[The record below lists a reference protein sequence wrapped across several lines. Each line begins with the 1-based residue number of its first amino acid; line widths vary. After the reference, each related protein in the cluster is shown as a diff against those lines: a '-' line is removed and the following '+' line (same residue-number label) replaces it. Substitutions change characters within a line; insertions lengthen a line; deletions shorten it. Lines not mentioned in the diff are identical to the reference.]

1 MVTETVQIAQVEAR
15 SWGAHPT
22 SYTINYSGTVD
33 ISFEVDIIRPWDC
46 REKSYHL
53 YLVSDDLCLS
63 KLPFYIPMHQRIA
76 LLKESHLLPR
86 IYEPSNVPKLLSRF
100 SLIITHHDRI
110 AASDKKCALVP
121 YSSNMVDLCPYETP
135 CCLPAVSKKSN
146 LCSAVINLGAGSLNS
161 SARVLRKEVIEY
173 LSTNQMVNL
182 FGKSMNPI
190 ERKADA
196 LVTYAFSVAM
206 ENIVSPSYF
215 TEKLIDCIL
224 TGTIPIYHGSRSVL
238 NYFDGRGIIFFDS
251 LDELKQILSNLSQ
264 ADYLTLR
271 RYAEKNFEIALR
283 LRLADYH
290 GYLHRICDVIAS
302 TVNLSNLMPFRI
314 SQSFAS
320 KLKATASYGFSSLGI

>member
-1 MVTETVQIAQVEAR
+1 MPQVIRIAQIEAR
-15 SWGAHPT
+15 SWGAHPK
-22 SYTINYSGTVD
+22 SYQINHLSTVD
-33 ISFEVDIIRPWDC
+33 HSFEVDIISPWNSSK
-46 REKSYHL
+46 KSYHL

-63 KLPFYIPMHQRIA
+63 KLPFYIPTHQRIA
-76 LLKESHLLPR
+76 LLKESHLLPM

-100 SLIITHHDRI
+100 NLIVTHHDRI
-110 AASDKKCALVP
+110 AASDKKCKLVP

-135 CCLPAVSKKSN
+135 CCLPAVSKKTN
-146 LCSAVINLGAGSLNS
+146 LCSAVISLGAGNLNS

-173 LSTNQMVNL
+173 LSTNQLVNL
-182 FGKSMNPI
+182 FGKSTNPI

-224 TGTIPIYHGSRSVL
+224 TGAIPIYHGSRSVL

-264 ADYLTLR
+264 ADYVTLR

-302 TVNLSNLMPFRI
+302 AVDFSNLMPFTI
-314 SQSFAS
+314 SHSFIS
-320 KLKATASYGFSSLGI
+320 KLKATAIYGFSSLGI